1 MTMWN
6 PTTEGLLLNIE
17 RRIDDLEDLNS
28 VREYTEIRSHISA
41 YLNELGSLAAKAS
54 LNGTLY
60 NIIVSVAADDRIWT
74 ALSSEQRGAIRKVM
88 ETYGER

>member
-1 MTMWN
+1 MWT
-6 PTTEGLLLNIE
+6 PETEGLLLNIE
-17 RRIDDLEDLNS
+17 RRIDDLEDLPG
-28 VREYTEIRSHISA
+28 VREYIEIRSHISA
-41 YLNELGSLAAKAS
+41 YLNELCGLAAKAS

-60 NIIVSVAADDRIWT
+60 DIIVSVAADDGIWT